1 MGDIFMKILLATF
14 WETPHVGGV
23 WNYMQQLKEKLE
35 SFGHEVDLL
44 GYGEDYNYVHIINE
58 NRRIEK
64 DKLIPLSTAK
74 LLEQHYSSK
83 NVDPVVKYYVLL
95 RYFYQL
101 GVRYLGLEKYDLI
114 HTQDV
119 LSTVCINQIRPA
131 NTALVATLHGCVA
144 HEMKHYVTH
153 VHKTPTA
160 NLACGYFD
168 NLEFEG
174 ATSAEITIVANEWLK
189 NILTGE
195 FHVPAE
201 QLKVFHYGYD
211 TETFLKRMNEKSP
224 IQRPIDKK
232 VIIYTGR
239 LNENKGVHHLISA
252 LTQLKISR
260 NDWVC
265 WIVGDGPMQEELL
278 NKSKASGLEND
289 VFFFGRRDDIPYLLS
304 ISDILVL
311 PTLMENQ
318 PLSVIEAQITGKAV
332 IASDVG
338 GVPEI
343 IEHGVTGVLT
353 PAGDAQM
360 LCININ
366 YLLEHDQYRCRLG
379 ANAQKWGLEHW
390 SPDKAVQNVL
400 GVYESAISKKKNS

>member
-1 MGDIFMKILLATF
+1 
-14 WETPHVGGV
+14 
-23 WNYMQQLKEKLE
+23 
-35 SFGHEVDLL
+35 
-44 GYGEDYNYVHIINE
+44 
-58 NRRIEK
+58 
-64 DKLIPLSTAK
+64 
-74 LLEQHYSSK
+74 
-83 NVDPVVKYYVLL
+83 
-95 RYFYQL
+95 
-101 GVRYLGLEKYDLI
+101 
-114 HTQDV
+114 
-119 LSTVCINQIRPA
+119 
-131 NTALVATLHGCVA
+131 
-144 HEMKHYVTH
+144 
-153 VHKTPTA
+153 
-160 NLACGYFD
+160 
-168 NLEFEG
+168 
-174 ATSAEITIVANEWLK
+174 
-189 NILTGE
+189 
-195 FHVPAE
+195 
-201 QLKVFHYGYD
+201 VFHYGYD
-211 TETFLKRMNEKSP
+211 TETFLKRMNEKSA

-265 WIVGDGPMQEELL
+265 WIVGDGPMQGELL
-278 NKSKASGLEND
+278 NKSKASGLENE
-289 VFFFGRRDDIPYLLS
+289 VFFFGKRDDIPYLLS

-379 ANAQKWGLEHW
+379 ANAQKWGLKHW

-400 GVYESAISKKKNS
+400 GVYERAISKRKNS

>member
-1 MGDIFMKILLATF
+1 MKILLATF
-14 WETPHVGGV
+14 WVTPHVGGV

-44 GYGEDYNYVHIINE
+44 GSGEDHKYIHIINE

-64 DKLIPLSTAK
+64 DKLLPLSTAQA
-74 LLEQHYSSK
+74 LENSCSTIL
-83 NVDPVVKYYVLL
+83 DPVVKYYVLR

-144 HEMKHYVTH
+144 HEMKHH
-153 VHKTPTA
+153 VNHVQKTRTS
-160 NLACGYFD
+160 NLARTYFD
-168 NLEFEG
+168 KLEFEG

-189 NILTGE
+189 HILTGE
-195 FHVPAE
+195 FHVPAA

-211 TETFLKRMNEKSP
+211 TESFLKRMNEKSA

-252 LTQLKISR
+252 LTQLRKSR

-265 WIVGDGPMQEELL
+265 WIVGDGPNQKELQ
-278 NKSKASGLEND
+278 NQNKASGLEND

-304 ISDILVL
+304 LSDIFVL

-366 YLLEHDQYRCRLG
+366 YLLEHDQYRCTLG

-390 SPDKAVQNVL
+390 SQDKAVQNVL
-400 GVYESAISKKKNS
+400 GVYESAISKKEK